1 MIEVEA
7 KMRLTDPATVRD
19 RLRSLGAER
28 QTALM
33 ETNTFFDTRE
43 GVLKAG
49 DQGLRIRIEQNGE
62 KTPRSII
69 THKGPRAHGKLK
81 SRNET
86 EVVVADP
93 RHAAALLGALG
104 YQPVLT
110 FEKRRERWALDG
122 CTVEL
127 DSMPYLGEF
136 IEVEG
141 RTDEAVLAV
150 REKLGLA
157 DAPILKSSYIAMLT
171 TYMRENHITLK
182 HVRFEDAVTPAGA

>member
-7 KMRLTDPATVRD
+7 KMRLADPEGVRE
-19 RLRSLGAER
+19 RLADLGAKR
-28 QTALM
+28 VSNLL

-43 GVLKAG
+43 GVLKAS
-49 DQGLRIRIEQNGE
+49 DQGLRIRIESNGE
-62 KTPRSII
+62 KTPRSVI

-93 RHAAALLGALG
+93 RDAAALLGALG

-110 FEKRRERWALDG
+110 FEKRRERWTLDG

-127 DSMPYLGEF
+127 DNMPYLGEF
-136 IEVEG
+136 IEIEG
-141 RTDEAVLAV
+141 RSDEEVLAV
-150 REKLGLA
+150 RQKLGL
-157 DAPILKSSYIAMLT
+157 DDTPILKSSYIAMLT

-182 HVRFEDAVTPAGA
+182 HVRFENAAAVV

>member
-7 KMRLTDPATVRD
+7 KMRLADPDGVRE
-19 RLRSLGAER
+19 RLADLGAKR
-28 QTALM
+28 VSNLL

-43 GVLKAG
+43 GVLKAS
-49 DQGLRIRIEQNGE
+49 DQGLRIRIESNGE
-62 KTPRSII
+62 KTPRSVI

-93 RHAAALLGALG
+93 RDAAALLGALG

-110 FEKRRERWALDG
+110 FEKRRERWTLDG

-127 DSMPYLGEF
+127 DNMPYLGEF
-136 IEVEG
+136 IEIEG
-141 RTDEAVLAV
+141 RSDEEVLAV
-150 REKLGLA
+150 RQKLGL
-157 DAPILKSSYIAMLT
+157 DDTPILKSSYIAMLT
-171 TYMRENHITLK
+171 THMRENHITLK
-182 HVRFEDAVTPAGA
+182 HVRFEDAAAVV